1 MIYFIVFLLVIIVL
15 FQVFLSF
22 RYQGIGKG
30 KKSPYLTYLDDLN
43 NQEDIKV
50 NCNDCDGKGYSF
62 YDFTNSK
69 ESNYR
74 VDICGRCDGY
84 GIITLTPITTRDY
97 DSYLDNIKQNKGR
110 QATS

>member
-1 MIYFIVFLLVIIVL
+1 MIYFIVFLFVIIVF

-22 RYQGIGKG
+22 RYQGIGKA
-30 KKSPYLTYLDDLN
+30 KKSSYLTYLDDLN

-50 NCNDCDGKGYSF
+50 NCDNCNGEGYHY
-62 YDFTNSK
+62 YDFTSSK

-74 VDICGRCDGY
+74 VTICNKCNGY
-84 GIITLTPITTRDY
+84 GILTLTPINTGNY
-97 DSYLDNIKQNKGR
+97 DSYLDDIKQKKGR